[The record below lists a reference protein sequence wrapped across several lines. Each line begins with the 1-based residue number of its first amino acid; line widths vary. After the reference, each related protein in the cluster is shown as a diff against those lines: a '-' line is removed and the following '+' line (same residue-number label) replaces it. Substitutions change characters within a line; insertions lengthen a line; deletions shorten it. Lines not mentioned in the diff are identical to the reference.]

1 MSQHFTTQTLEPV
14 SSENADVEQ
23 KKMLDAAHAALGF
36 VPNMYANMVNVPGVL
51 STYLHGYA
59 EFRQRSGFTPVEQEV
74 IFLAISQ
81 HNGCRYCTAAHSMLA
96 DKVSGVPS
104 PVLAAIRTNQPLP
117 DPKLQALYAF
127 TQELVSTN
135 GKPSQEIGDAFLAAG
150 YSDILVLQIVLAA
163 AVKTL
168 SNYTNH
174 LCKTELDD
182 KFAGYKI

>member
-1 MSQHFTTQTLEPV
+1 MSQHFTTRTLNPV
-14 SSENADVEQ
+14 SSVIADVEQ

-81 HNGCRYCTAAHSMLA
+81 HNGCHYCTAAHSMLA
-96 DKVSGVPS
+96 DKVSGVPG
-104 PVLAAIRTNQPLP
+104 PVLAAIRTNQTLP

-127 TQELVSTN
+127 TQELVSTG
-135 GKPSQEIGDAFLAAG
+135 GKPSQKIGDAFLAAG
-150 YSDILVLQIVLAA
+150 YSDILALQIVLAA
-163 AVKTL
+163 AIKTL

>member
-81 HNGCRYCTAAHSMLA
+81 HNGCRT
-96 DKVSGVPS
+96 
-104 PVLAAIRTNQPLP
+104 
-117 DPKLQALYAF
+117 
-127 TQELVSTN
+127 
-135 GKPSQEIGDAFLAAG
+135 
-150 YSDILVLQIVLAA
+150 
-163 AVKTL
+163 
-168 SNYTNH
+168 
-174 LCKTELDD
+174 
-182 KFAGYKI
+182 